1 MCIRDRD
8 GAVDWG
14 QGVQMYNAAR
24 WAGKENLV
32 MLVYPGE
39 NHSLRKEENMV
50 DYHYRVRE
58 WFDTHV
64 KGQEAPKWI
73 TEGKSFLE
81 RQKEKEDK
89 KDKPQSKTEA
99 PPKPKKEDLPKK
111 GKASSSK

>member
-1 MCIRDRD
+1 
-8 GAVDWG
+8 
-14 QGVQMYNAAR
+14 MYNAAR
-24 WAGKENLV
+24 WAGKDNLV

-64 KGQEAPKWI
+64 KGQDAPKWI

-81 RQKEKEDK
+81 RQEEKEGK
-89 KDKPQSKTEA
+89 KDQPQPESKPAPEA
-99 PPKPKKEDLPKK
+99 KKEEPGKNRKGTKSKK
-111 GKASSSK
+111 KAK

>member
-1 MCIRDRD
+1 
-8 GAVDWG
+8 
-14 QGVQMYNAAR
+14 
-24 WAGKENLV
+24 
-32 MLVYPGE
+32 
-39 NHSLRKEENMV
+39 MV

-64 KGQEAPKWI
+64 KGQDAPKWI

-111 GKASSSK
+111 GKASSSKEKTK